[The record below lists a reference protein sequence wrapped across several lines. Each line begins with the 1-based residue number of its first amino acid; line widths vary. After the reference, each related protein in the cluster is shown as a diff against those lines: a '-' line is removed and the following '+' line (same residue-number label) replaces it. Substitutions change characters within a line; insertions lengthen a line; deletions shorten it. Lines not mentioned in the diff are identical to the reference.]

1 MGKKNKKLNLDKDAL
16 YDYYINKE
24 LSPREIGEIFNCTT
38 KSVRN
43 YLIKYDIP
51 LRSMSESIVIS
62 SSKRSDDTLR
72 KRAQKFRKTWYL
84 RPIEEREEINK
95 SRKTKPENLKLA
107 IEKSKITKM
116 ANKSGKQS
124 KSEDS
129 FYKMLLIIFEKDD
142 IIRQYYDKDRYP
154 FNCDF
159 YIKSKDLFI
168 EYQGHPSHG
177 YCPFNRNN
185 KDHINYLSKQTL
197 DMTTWTHRDVL
208 KLDYAKKSNINLLLV
223 YPRHD
228 NYLLKNNKLLSFQIS
243 DLEKI

>member
-1 MGKKNKKLNLDKDAL
+1 MGKKNKKLNLDKDVL

-43 YLIKYDIP
+43 YLIKYSIP
-51 LRSMSESIVIS
+51 LRSMSESIMIS

-72 KRAQKFRKTWYL
+72 KRAQKFRKTWYS
-84 RPIEEREEINK
+84 RPIKEREEINK
-95 SRKTKPENLKLA
+95 SRKTKPENLKVA
-107 IEKSKITKM
+107 IEKSRITKM

-168 EYQGHPSHG
+168 ECNYTWLHEDHP
-177 YCPFNRNN
+177 FDKNN
-185 KDHINYLSKQTL
+185 TDDLIKLNYKLEKSKKSKYHAYAVKV
-197 DMTTWTHRDVL
+197 WTEIDPL
-208 KLDYAKKSNINLLLV
+208 KLTTFRK
-223 YPRHD
+223 
-228 NYLLKNNKLLSFQIS
+228 NKLNFMIVYKNGLIIK
-243 DLEKI
+243 E